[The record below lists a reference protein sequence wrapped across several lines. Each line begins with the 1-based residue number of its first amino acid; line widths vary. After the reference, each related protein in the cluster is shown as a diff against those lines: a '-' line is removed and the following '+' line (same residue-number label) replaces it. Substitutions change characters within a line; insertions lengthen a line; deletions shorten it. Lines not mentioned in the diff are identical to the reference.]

1 MKDKNKERFIDIVAI
16 ILISILLFIMIHI
29 LKN

>member
-1 MKDKNKERFIDIVAI
+1 MKDKNKERFIDIVTI
-16 ILISILLFIMIHI
+16 ILISILLFIMIHV

>member
-16 ILISILLFIMIHI
+16 ILISILLFIMIYV
-29 LKN
+29 

>member
-16 ILISILLFIMIHI
+16 ILISILWFIMIYV
-29 LKN
+29 LKK